1 VFRRELCGARKIFR
15 NPPGSPAFR
24 NRIASDDATIQY
36 FLFFIHAVATMY
48 PQYNSWRPSLATIAL
63 SSVATVSAFCL
74 YQCVSQYGWEGTY
87 WFIWEGSPY
96 PPQVREEFRT
106 LDDVE
111 DSLEAEARI
120 LDRLEEAYERA
131 QLDSIEGASDATL
144 LELWNINLPK
154 RNLEKLISRL
164 SYNLDLYASKVDA
177 VPSSKQS
184 DLKIRKKNLSSRIVE
199 LMKRADVYVAHY
211 QAGQQKDDIDKK
223 P

>member
-1 VFRRELCGARKIFR
+1 MNESPKIACL
-15 NPPGSPAFR
+15 PQQK
-24 NRIASDDATIQY
+24 IASDDTAIQCY
-36 FLFFIHAVATMY
+36 LLLHAVMRTMY
-48 PQYNSWRPSLATIAL
+48 SQYNSWRPSLATIAL
-63 SSVATVSAFCL
+63 SSVVTVSAFCL

-87 WFIWEGSPY
+87 WYIWEGSPY
-96 PPQVREEFRT
+96 PPQVREEFCT

-131 QLDSIEGASDATL
+131 QLDSIDGASDATL

-154 RNLEKLISRL
+154 RNLEKLITRVN
-164 SYNLDLYASKVDA
+164 YNLDLYASKVDA

-184 DLKIRKKNLSSRIVE
+184 DLKIRKKKLSSRVVE

-211 QAGQQKDDIDKK
+211 QAGQQKDGID
-223 P
+223 